1 MSGEARHEIRHIGR
15 HAVTVLAGQLA
26 VMAFGTTDTI
36 VASRYSDD
44 AVAALSVG
52 AAIFMSVYVSLMGI
66 FQALLPLWAEQRGA
80 NQPEAIGRS
89 LRQSMYLCLAA
100 CAIGMAVLLAPDAL
114 LRWADVPAPLQQD
127 VRRYLAIV
135 ALGLPP
141 ALLFRI
147 YGTLNQALG
156 HPQLVTRLQLASL
169 LLKIPLSVWLAFGG
183 LGMPAMGAAGCAWA
197 TLAVNYAMLGIALWL
212 MRHRAFYA
220 PLALWQH
227 MERPDWPQLARFARL
242 GIPAGLAILVEVTS
256 FTLMA
261 LFVARQGTQAS
272 AGHQI
277 AANLAATCYM
287 VPLSLAI
294 AASARVSFWHGAANE
309 ALARKLIAHCFWLS
323 ALIGIALSTALFMAR
338 KPIASF
344 YTSSPQVI
352 ALTASL
358 LGWVA
363 IYHLADAVQ
372 TFSIFML
379 RCYRVTVAPLAI
391 YCVLLWG
398 GGLAGGYWL
407 AYEAQGSLHWSL
419 AQGTPMPFWA
429 ASAGALVVTAM
440 AFSGIL
446 YRVVKANH

>member
-1 MSGEARHEIRHIGR
+1 MSGEVRHEIRHIGH

-80 NQPEAIGRS
+80 SQPQAIGRS

-114 LRWADVPAPLQQD
+114 LRWTDVPAPLQQE

-147 YGTLNQALG
+147 YGALNQALG

-169 LLKIPLSVWLAFGG
+169 LLKIPLSVWLTFGG
-183 LGMPAMGAAGCAWA
+183 PGMPAMGAAGCAWA
-197 TLAVNYAMLGIALWL
+197 TLIVNYSMFGIALWL
-212 MRHRAFYA
+212 LRSRDFYA
-220 PLALWQH
+220 PLALWQR

-242 GIPAGLAILVEVTS
+242 GVPAGLAILVEVTS

-261 LFVARQGTQAS
+261 LFVARQGTEAS

-294 AASARVSFWHGAANE
+294 AASARVSFWRGAANE
-309 ALARKLIAHCFWLS
+309 ALARQLIARCFWLT
-323 ALIGIALSTALFMAR
+323 ALIGIALSATLFMAR
-338 KPIASF
+338 KPIAGF

-352 ALTASL
+352 ALTAGL

-363 IYHLADAVQ
+363 IYHVADAVQ
-372 TFSIFML
+372 TFSIFVL
-379 RCYRVTVAPLAI
+379 RCYRITVAPLAV

-429 ASAGALVVTAM
+429 ASAGALIVTAM

-446 YRVVKANH
+446 HRVVKAGP